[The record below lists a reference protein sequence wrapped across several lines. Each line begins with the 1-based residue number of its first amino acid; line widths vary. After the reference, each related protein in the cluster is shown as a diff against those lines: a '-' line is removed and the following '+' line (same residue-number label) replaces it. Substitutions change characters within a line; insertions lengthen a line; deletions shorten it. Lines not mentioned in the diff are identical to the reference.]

1 MMGLTCS
8 FSKQLRDF
16 EMTVEITSQTGIHGL
31 VGPSGSGKSMALA
44 CIAGLETP
52 DSGTIRLGDTILFDS
67 RLGINLPPR
76 EREVGFVFQN
86 LALFP
91 HMTVGEQ
98 VGYGLHRCSREER
111 GKRVKA
117 LLELVGMTGLEN
129 ERPQRLSGGQRQRV
143 ALARALAPQPRL
155 LLMDEPFSALDAPLR
170 LKLIQDIRHELA
182 QFHGGVLFVTHQM
195 DDALSLC
202 RRISVI
208 KSGSILAEATPAEL
222 IERPANIETAEILGY
237 LNSAG
242 YRWQGNTLEIPSWN
256 LKFSNGAPTTD
267 NTSGFAVLKKL
278 ALSTGDSADSTQ
290 FTAWETARGVSG
302 LKTLRYLKIG
312 SAPMDPEDYH
322 LIVEVEG
329 DENPCQK
336 CPRQYRIPEGGLV
349 LISTPDSLSMRV
361 I

>member
-1 MMGLTCS
+1 MNGLEC
-8 FSKQLRDF
+8 KIRKKLRDF
-16 EMTVEITSQTGIHGL
+16 ELVVELTSEEGIHGL

-76 EREVGFVFQN
+76 ERKVGFVFQN

-98 VGYGLHRCSREER
+98 VGYGLHRYSREDR
-111 GKRVKA
+111 MKRVME
-117 LLELVGMTGLEN
+117 LMELVGMTGLEN
-129 ERPQRLSGGQRQRV
+129 ERPQSLSGGQRQRV
-143 ALARALAPQPRL
+143 ALARALAPQPQL

-195 DDALSLC
+195 DDAMSLC

-208 KSGSILAEATPAEL
+208 KSGSILAEATPSEL

-237 LNSAG
+237 LNSAR
-242 YRWQGNTLEIPSWN
+242 YHWQGNTLEIPAWN
-256 LKFSNGAPTTD
+256 LKFPYGYPKTN
-267 NTSGFAVLKKL
+267 NKSGFAVLKKL
-278 ALSTGDSADSTQ
+278 ALSTGDSVDSTQ

-329 DENPCQK
+329 NENPCQNS
-336 CPRQYRIPEGGLV
+336 PRKYQIPKGGLV
-349 LISTPDSLSMRV
+349 LIS
-361 I
+361 